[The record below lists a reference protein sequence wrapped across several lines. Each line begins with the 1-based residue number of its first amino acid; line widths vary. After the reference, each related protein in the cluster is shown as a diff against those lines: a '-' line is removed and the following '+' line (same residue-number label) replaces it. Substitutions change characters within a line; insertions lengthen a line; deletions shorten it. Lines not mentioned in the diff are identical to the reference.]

1 MPHRE
6 EEERRYTYI
15 YIERESYERH
25 QYRMD
30 TNILYSNYCNIYY
43 IIHIINVCYQIESKI
58 ISKSGIKL
66 NPLWCR
72 AKPGIFYYYCGL
84 LNLCQA
90 VYSFNGTAVV

>member
-6 EEERRYTYI
+6 EEERKYTQK
-15 YIERESYERH
+15 EREREKATKGTSTVWIRIYC
-25 QYRMD
+25 
-30 TNILYSNYCNIYY
+30 ILIIVIYY
-43 IIHIINVCYQIESKI
+43 IIHINVCYQIESKI
-58 ISKSGIKL
+58 ISKSRIKL
-66 NPLWCR
+66 NPSWCR